1 MTPVVVCVVL
11 TLFCGMENVAVV
23 LALTRI
29 GHVASRF
36 DAVLATMWLDMS
48 VLKESRGRK
57 RRKAETESHRRLEV

>member
-1 MTPVVVCVVL
+1 M
-11 TLFCGMENVAVV
+11 V

-48 VLKESRGRK
+48 VLEESRGRK
-57 RRKAETESHRRLEV
+57 KRDAERDKSIRDSRFEQEQLSHDLDSGVTANSV